1 MEGELVKDSSIKRR
15 VATIGLAALLMVGGV
30 AVTTSFAAA
39 PDPGVTVKC
48 KPDKLECKTGKLK
61 GPKGGVA
68 NLEVA
73 DADTAT
79 ATLSALFTAP
89 TYNCTGRGYTAT
101 SDQFVFDI
109 KDFSAPNAGSLI
121 KTVTFSSPIGSGSKK
136 AADYEA
142 CFAAPYKFPAL
153 DLRPGQLPKDRKT
166 GNFSDNT
173 DPVADIGSGVPGF
186 AGILPLCAAKLTA
199 NAAAGEL
206 HAPCVAT
213 RSVDTI
219 AGTVTIVIQVPAAD
233 PGMRF

>member
-1 MEGELVKDSSIKRR
+1 MKVSSINRR
-15 VATIGLAALLMVGGV
+15 RGIIGLAALLVVGGL
-30 AVTTSFAAA
+30 AVTTSSAAG
-39 PDPGVTVKC
+39 PDPGVTVTC

-109 KDFSAPNAGSLI
+109 KDFSAPAPDSLV

-153 DLRPGQLPKDRKT
+153 DLRPGQFPKDRKT

-186 AGILPLCAAKLTA
+186 AGILPLCAAQITA
-199 NAAAGEL
+199 NTAAGEL

>member
-1 MEGELVKDSSIKRR
+1 MKDSSIKRR
-15 VATIGLAALLMVGGV
+15 VGVFGLAALLMVGGI
-30 AVTTSFAAA
+30 AVTTSSAAG
-39 PDPGVTVKC
+39 PDQGVTVKC
-48 KPDKLECKTGKLK
+48 KPDKLDCKTGKLK
-61 GPKGGVA
+61 GHKGGVA

-89 TYNCTGRGYTAT
+89 TFNCTGRGYTAA

-109 KDFSAPNAGSLI
+109 QDFSAPDAASLI
-121 KTVTFSSPIGSGSKK
+121 KRVTFSSPIGSGSKK
-136 AADYEA
+136 AADYEV

-213 RSVDTI
+213 RSVDTT
-219 AGTVTIVIQVPAAD
+219 AGMVTIVVQVPAAD

>member
-1 MEGELVKDSSIKRR
+1 MKASSIKRR
-15 VATIGLAALLMVGGV
+15 GGIIGLAALLVVGGLAV
-30 AVTTSFAAA
+30 ATSSAAG
-39 PDPGVTVKC
+39 PDPGVTVTC
-48 KPDKLECKTGKLK
+48 KPDKLACKTGKLK

-68 NLEVA
+68 DLEVV
-73 DADTAT
+73 DRDTAT
-79 ATLSALFTAP
+79 ATLSASFAAP

-109 KDFSAPNAGSLI
+109 KDFSAPAADSLI
-121 KTVTFSSPIGSGSKK
+121 KTVTFSSPIGSSSKK

-153 DLRPGQLPKDRKT
+153 DLRPGQLPKDRQSK
-166 GNFSDNT
+166 NFSDNT

-186 AGILPLCAAKLTA
+186 AGILPLCAAQVTA
-199 NAAAGEL
+199 DTAAGEL
-206 HAPCVAT
+206 HAPCVAA